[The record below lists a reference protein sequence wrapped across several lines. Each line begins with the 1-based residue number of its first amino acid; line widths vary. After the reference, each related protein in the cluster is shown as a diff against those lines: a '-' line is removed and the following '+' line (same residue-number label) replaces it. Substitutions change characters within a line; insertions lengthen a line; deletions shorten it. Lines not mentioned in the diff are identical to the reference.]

1 MVVVRK
7 IDEDVEAM
15 QSTSSGMY
23 HSFGCAESES
33 LGSETKNLNTGV
45 FSMGRLEQLR
55 TPHSREGGYNK
66 G

>member
-7 IDEDVEAM
+7 TDEDVEAM
-15 QSTSSGMY
+15 KSTPSGMH

-33 LGSETKNLNTGV
+33 LGSEKILNTGV

-55 TPHSREGGYNK
+55 IPHSREGGKHK